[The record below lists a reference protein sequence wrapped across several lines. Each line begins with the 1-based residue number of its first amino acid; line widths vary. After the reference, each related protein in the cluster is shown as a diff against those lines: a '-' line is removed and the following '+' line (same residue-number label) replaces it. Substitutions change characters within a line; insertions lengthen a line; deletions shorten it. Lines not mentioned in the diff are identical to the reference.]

1 MSAMRHVRVERT
13 RAILGIVVLV
23 AIALALEAGRRWAP

>member
-1 MSAMRHVRVERT
+1 MRHMSVERT

-23 AIALALEAGRRWAP
+23 AIALALEAGRRWDG